1 MAHNVIIKWSP
12 KNHETQ
18 YEARGKYLQKM
29 AFSDSSGTN
38 KHSDA
43 VSIILIL
50 VQDQFSQCLCFSL
63 RAQCHPFKIS
73 VHCKACCLSFSI
85 LAKPALF
92 TSHLS
97 PKVFFFD

>member
-18 YEARGKYLQKM
+18 DEASGKYLQKM

-50 VQDQFSQCLCFSL
+50 VRDQCFYS
-63 RAQCHPFKIS
+63 
-73 VHCKACCLSFSI
+73 ACVI
-85 LAKPALF
+85 
-92 TSHLS
+92 
-97 PKVFFFD
+97 V